1 MANSARR
8 ESVGEPSSFSNQD
21 ATSPT
26 SRSASSQSLSTHSG
40 ATTPTGSVFPST
52 STASGDARSKDATV
66 PAACLACRSK
76 HLKCD
81 GQNPCVRCRS
91 SGSDCIYVA
100 SRRGYK
106 GPRKNQPQ
114 NPSKSQVT
122 SPAPQSISGSA
133 DGSNVPILIDS
144 GTGVTSALATQ
155 RPSFSGAAGV
165 PYETGA
171 YPFGDVQPTNADVQL
186 YRSYFPENHTG
197 ISSTKQQIPPTLQS
211 FSLADRCLDAFFY
224 HFHASHPFILPKP
237 FLLTLV
243 GDPSLEPVLASVRW
257 VGSLFI
263 DAGAARQALFQEAYR
278 IVYESQR
285 PKDGFV
291 VQAMMLL
298 IVALDGCCENDKAR
312 KILRDAET
320 LAIQIGLNTRPFAT
334 LHGRSLPVMEES
346 WRRTWWDLFIID
358 GLIAGVHRVTNFI
371 LYDVPADVPL
381 PCEEVQFLS
390 GNIPNPMTLPD
401 LENMEFSGDDRVFS
415 SFAYRILCGRNLGR
429 FMQTPP
435 LQGPDD
441 ENIARIE
448 ALLTNWRLHLPQ
460 NKKDSLQK
468 NGMLDEMMFQAHM
481 IMHATSILL
490 HQPFSQLDTTPT
502 QGIISCAPYQ
512 PVATGSMFNTHT
524 KHTITS
530 ACAISELITHRVPLL
545 SHTQFFTCVVTSSSI
560 VHLSKWAVFFVPHD
574 DDDLRQ
580 QIRLNIGALNH
591 LSTVWGAAD
600 RARNQVRAVAR
611 DIYQL
616 KKQQQS
622 NPQYW
627 IGYSQQD
634 MLNSMAADETIITEV
649 ENAKGLQ
656 HSQHGMRGGMQ

>member
-1 MANSARR
+1 M
-8 ESVGEPSSFSNQD
+8 
-21 ATSPT
+21 
-26 SRSASSQSLSTHSG
+26 
-40 ATTPTGSVFPST
+40 
-52 STASGDARSKDATV
+52 
-66 PAACLACRSK
+66 
-76 HLKCD
+76 
-81 GQNPCVRCRS
+81 
-91 SGSDCIYVA
+91 
-100 SRRGYK
+100 
-106 GPRKNQPQ
+106 
-114 NPSKSQVT
+114 
-122 SPAPQSISGSA
+122 
-133 DGSNVPILIDS
+133 
-144 GTGVTSALATQ
+144 
-155 RPSFSGAAGV
+155 
-165 PYETGA
+165 GA
-171 YPFGDVQPTNADVQL
+171 YPFDDVQPTNADVQL
-186 YRSYFPENHTG
+186 YRSYFPDNHAR

-224 HFHASHPFILPKP
+224 HFHASHPFVLPKP

-243 GDPSLEPVLASVRW
+243 GDPSLEPVLAAARW

-263 DAGAARQALFQEAYR
+263 DAGAARQALFQEAYQ
-278 IVYESQR
+278 ILYESQR

-298 IVALDGCCENDKAR
+298 IVTLDGCCENEKAR

-320 LAIQIGLNTRPFAT
+320 LAVQIGLNTRPFAT
-334 LHGRSLPVMEES
+334 LHGRSLPVIEES

-358 GLIAGVHRVTNFI
+358 GLIAGVHRVTNFL
-371 LYDVPADVPL
+371 LYDVPTDVPL

-415 SFAYRILCGRNLGR
+415 SFAYRVLCGRNLGR
-429 FMQTPP
+429 FMRTPP

-441 ENIARIE
+441 ENITRIE

-481 IMHATSILL
+481 IMHATSIML

-502 QGIISCAPYQ
+502 QGIIS
-512 PVATGSMFNTHT
+512 F
-524 KHTITS
+524 
-530 ACAISELITHRVPLL
+530 
-545 SHTQFFTCVVTSSSI
+545 
-560 VHLSKWAVFFVPHD
+560 HLSKWAVFFVPHD

-591 LSTVWGAAD
+591 LATVWGAAD

-649 ENAKGLQ
+649 ENAEGLQ
-656 HSQHGMRGGMQ
+656 HSQHGMGGGMQ

>member
-1 MANSARR
+1 MNCIAIAI
-8 ESVGEPSSFSNQD
+8 
-21 ATSPT
+21 
-26 SRSASSQSLSTHSG
+26 SRSAAGRSHYHGKLCPKRVRWRTVILFEPGRNFSYVQIRQLSVTVDSFRSNDTH
-40 ATTPTGSVFPST
+40 
-52 STASGDARSKDATV
+52 R
-66 PAACLACRSK
+66 RSK

-133 DGSNVPILIDS
+133 DGSNAPILIDP
-144 GTGVTSALATQ
+144 GTGVASALATQ

-171 YPFGDVQPTNADVQL
+171 YPFDDMQPTRADIQL
-186 YRSYFPENHTG
+186 YRSYFPDNHAG
-197 ISSTKQQIPPTLQS
+197 ISSTKQQTPPTLQS

-224 HFHASHPFILPKP
+224 HFHASHPFVLPKP

-243 GDPSLEPVLASVRW
+243 GDPSLEPVLA
-257 VGSLFI
+257 
-263 DAGAARQALFQEAYR
+263 AAR
-278 IVYESQR
+278 
-285 PKDGFV
+285 
-291 VQAMMLL
+291 
-298 IVALDGCCENDKAR
+298 
-312 KILRDAET
+312 
-320 LAIQIGLNTRPFAT
+320 
-334 LHGRSLPVMEES
+334 
-346 WRRTWWDLFIID
+346 W
-358 GLIAGVHRVTNFI
+358 
-371 LYDVPADVPL
+371 
-381 PCEEVQFLS
+381 
-390 GNIPNPMTLPD
+390 NIPNPMSLSD
-401 LENMEFSGDDRVFS
+401 LENMEFSGHDRVFS
-415 SFAYRILCGRNLGR
+415 SFAYRVLCGRNLGR
-429 FMQTPP
+429 FMRTPP

-481 IMHATSILL
+481 IMHATSIML

-530 ACAISELITHRVPLL
+530 ACAISELVTHRVPLL

-649 ENAKGLQ
+649 ENAESLQ
-656 HSQHGMRGGMQ
+656 HSQHGMGGGMQ

>member
-122 SPAPQSISGSA
+122 SPASQSISGSA
-133 DGSNVPILIDS
+133 DGSNAPILIDP
-144 GTGVTSALATQ
+144 GTGVASALATQ

-171 YPFGDVQPTNADVQL
+171 YPFDDMQPTRADIQL
-186 YRSYFPENHTG
+186 YRSYFPDNHAG
-197 ISSTKQQIPPTLQS
+197 ISSTKQQTPPTLQS

-224 HFHASHPFILPKP
+224 HFHASHPFVLPKP

-243 GDPSLEPVLASVRW
+243 GDPSLEPVLAAARW

-298 IVALDGCCENDKAR
+298 IVALDGCCDNDKAR

-320 LAIQIGLNTRPFAT
+320 LAVQIGLNTRPFAT

-390 GNIPNPMTLPD
+390 GNIPNPMSLLD
-401 LENMEFSGDDRVFS
+401 LENMEFSGHDRVFS
-415 SFAYRILCGRNLGR
+415 SFAYRVLCGRNLGR
-429 FMQTPP
+429 FMRTPP

-481 IMHATSILL
+481 IMHATSIML

-530 ACAISELITHRVPLL
+530 ACAISELVTHRVPLL

-649 ENAKGLQ
+649 ENAESLQ
-656 HSQHGMRGGMQ
+656 HSQHGMGGGMQ

>member
-1 MANSARR
+1 MANSAPRG
-8 ESVGEPSSFSNQD
+8 SIADSSSSRSQD
-21 ATSPT
+21 NLSSG
-26 SRSASSQSLSTHSG
+26 SRSASSQSLSNHSG
-40 ATTPTGSVFPST
+40 TTTPTASILPSN
-52 STASGDARSKDATV
+52 SASSGDTRSKDATV

-81 GQNPCVRCRS
+81 GQNPCARCVG

-114 NPSKSQVT
+114 NTNRSQVT
-122 SPAPQSISGSA
+122 SPPPASISSSGDGPNTPMLMDPGSA
-133 DGSNVPILIDS
+133 VSD
-144 GTGVTSALATQ
+144 ALSTQ
-155 RPSFSGAAGV
+155 RQSFSGAAGV
-165 PYETGA
+165 PYATGA
-171 YPFGDVQPTNADVQL
+171 YPFDNLPPTNADLQL
-186 YRSYFPENHTG
+186 YRSYFPDNPA
-197 ISSTKQQIPPTLQS
+197 SVSPTKQPVPPNLQT
-211 FSLADRCLDAFFY
+211 FPLADRCLDAFFY
-224 HFHASHPFILPKP
+224 HFHASHPFVLPKP
-237 FLLTLV
+237 YLLALI
-243 GDPSLEPVLASVRW
+243 GEPSLEPLLAAARW

-263 DAGAARQALFQEAYR
+263 DAGNARQSLFHEAYR
-278 IVYESQR
+278 LVYEPQR
-285 PKDGFV
+285 LKDGFV
-291 VQAMMLL
+291 VQAMVLL
-298 IVALDGCCENDKAR
+298 IVALDGNCENDKAR
-312 KILRDAET
+312 EILRDAET
-320 LAIQIGLNTRPFAT
+320 LALQIGLNTGAFAT

-358 GLIAGVHRVTNFI
+358 GIIAGVHHATNFL
-371 LYDVPADVPL
+371 LYDVPVDVPL
-381 PCEEVQFLS
+381 PCEELQFLS
-390 GNIPNPMTLPD
+390 GNIPNPVTLQE
-401 LENMEFSGDDRVFS
+401 LENSDFSGVDRHFS

-429 FMQTPP
+429 FMRTPP

-441 ENIARIE
+441 ENISRIE

-481 IMHATSILL
+481 IMHATSIML
-490 HQPFSQLDTTPT
+490 HQPFSQLDTTLT
-502 QGIISCAPYQ
+502 QGITSGVPYQ
-512 PVATGSMFNTHT
+512 PVATREMFNTHT
-524 KHTITS
+524 KHTVTS
-530 ACAISELITHRVPLL
+530 ACAISEMITHRVPLL
-545 SHTQFFTCVVTSSSI
+545 SHTQFFTCVVTLSSI

-591 LSTVWGAAD
+591 LSTVWTAAN

-634 MLNSMAADETIITEV
+634 MLNSMAADENIITEV
-649 ENAKGLQ
+649 ENAEGLQ
-656 HSQHGMRGGMQ
+656 HSQHGMSRGMQ